1 MKIIYFIAIDKNV
14 KIYLK
19 VIFLWSYIFLDLT
32 LNFS

>member
-19 VIFLWSYIFLDLT
+19 VIFLWRKST
-32 LNFS
+32 FSWI